1 MASVYG
7 FRSLQCASDESVL
20 RLCDACNYED
30 TEAESSHFCESCKE
44 FLCQTCTA
52 AHKKFKTSRN
62 HTLLPVSQVSPE
74 AVIGHIPCTVL
85 CECNRNTA
93 VTEYCENHNVVFC
106 QTCKSTKHRRC
117 KTESLTKKSIAYDK
131 TEINATFQKANAVKV
146 KIDKFLQERNT
157 DLQNLVTLKETC
169 TLKIHSF
176 REELSKHLD
185 LLEEILLTEMET
197 FESQE
202 TREIERHI
210 SSCIDIQQVLQT
222 DIDLLENVKKSSLLD
237 ELFTVDIK
245 ASAHLDEYEI
255 FLHEISQ
262 EINIPTYN
270 YI

>member
-1 MASVYG
+1 MAAVDGS
-7 FRSLQCASDESVL
+7 RSIQCASDESVSM
-20 RLCDACNYED
+20 LCNPCNYEG
-30 TEAESSHFCESCKE
+30 TEAESSHFCGNCQE

-52 AHKKFKTSRN
+52 AHKKFKISRN
-62 HTLLPVSQVSPE
+62 HTVMPVSQVSTD
-74 AVIGHIPCTVL
+74 AVIGHTPCTVL
-85 CECNRNTA
+85 CECSRNTE
-93 VTEYCENHNVVFC
+93 VTEYCENHNVVLC
-106 QTCKSTKHRRC
+106 QACKSTKHRRC
-117 KTESLTKKSIAYDK
+117 KTESVTRKSIAYDK

-146 KIDKFLQERNT
+146 KIDKCLQERNT

-169 TLKIHSF
+169 TIKIHSF

-210 SSCIDIQQVLQT
+210 SSCVDIQQVLQT

-245 ASAHLDEYEI
+245 VSAHLDDYEI

>member
-20 RLCDACNYED
+20 RLCDACNYEE
-30 TEAESSHFCESCKE
+30 TEAESSHFCDNCKE

-74 AVIGHIPCTVL
+74 AVIGGHIPCTVL

-117 KTESLTKKSIAYDK
+117 KTESVTKKSIAYDK

-157 DLQNLVTLKETC
+157 D
-169 TLKIHSF
+169 
-176 REELSKHLD
+176 
-185 LLEEILLTEMET
+185 
-197 FESQE
+197 
-202 TREIERHI
+202 
-210 SSCIDIQQVLQT
+210 IQQVLQT
-222 DIDLLENVKKSSLLD
+222 DIDLLENVKKSFLLD

-245 ASAHLDEYEI
+245 VSAHLDEYEI